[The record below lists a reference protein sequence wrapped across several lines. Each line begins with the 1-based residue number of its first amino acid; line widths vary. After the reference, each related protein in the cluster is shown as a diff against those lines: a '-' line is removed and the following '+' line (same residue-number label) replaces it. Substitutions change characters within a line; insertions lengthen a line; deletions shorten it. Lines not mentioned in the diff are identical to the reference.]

1 MFLFADFVKRSTHK
15 AEVFL
20 SCVGSAETLGGCA
33 VGNIVKQTLPGGAD
47 NGDNV
52 RTLFCGSL
60 CLHDILIDV
69 AGCNDNIEVRVGFV
83 AEAVEIIIAFCNVC
97 ANAFRRGFRNGHD
110 GGANLFNAV
119 GSNGGKIKLA
129 AVDAL
134 RNLLRIHAGFDH
146 CAADIVG
153 CAAREQTLVE
163 KVIDNNIGQ
172 RNFKCVYTVDAEK
185 AANGALHRYRRV
197 KVDKVLGILRNAAGR
212 FAGFINKISIE
223 VKF

>member
-1 MFLFADFVKRSTHK
+1 M
-15 AEVFL
+15 
-20 SCVGSAETLGGCA
+20 GC
-33 VGNIVKQTLPGGAD
+33 
-47 NGDNV
+47 
-52 RTLFCGSL
+52 
-60 CLHDILIDV
+60 
-69 AGCNDNIEVRVGFV
+69 
-83 AEAVEIIIAFCNVC
+83 
-97 ANAFRRGFRNGHD
+97 
-110 GGANLFNAV
+110 
-119 GSNGGKIKLA
+119 NGGKIKLA

-163 KVIDNNIGQ
+163 KVIDNNVGQ